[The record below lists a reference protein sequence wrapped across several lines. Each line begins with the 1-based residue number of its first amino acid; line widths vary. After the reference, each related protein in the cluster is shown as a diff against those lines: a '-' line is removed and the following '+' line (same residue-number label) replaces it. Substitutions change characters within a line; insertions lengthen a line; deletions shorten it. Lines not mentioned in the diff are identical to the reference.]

1 MLGGKIL
8 LNQILPESSLASRMK
23 VLVDLVGSAE
33 KLARLSGMSAR
44 VIGKY
49 VSGETDPSRERLIA
63 LAKAAEVNVLWL
75 ATGEGPMK
83 KEEVPQGVVTP
94 AEAWFWGEEIAKG
107 VEKKQRGDT
116 APVQAPGP
124 GEDFV
129 QVPRFEIAA
138 SAGGGAVVHSEQIVD
153 YMAFRAEWLKT
164 SLGMSPGNAAVISVV
179 GDSME
184 PYLADGDLILIDTGI
199 NRIENDSVYV
209 LQTGGSL
216 LVKRVQRKFDG
227 TVIVKSDNE
236 SYEPE
241 VFRGDSVEYL
251 KVVGRMVRRLVR

>member
-1 MLGGKIL
+1 M
-8 LNQILPESSLASRMK
+8 NQILPEISLGDRVK
-23 VLVDLVGSAE
+23 LLIQKVGSAE
-33 KLARLSGMSAR
+33 KLSRLSGMSAR
-44 VIGKY
+44 VIGQYAAGSSEPTIGK
-49 VSGETDPSRERLIA
+49 VLS
-63 LAKAAEVNVLWL
+63 LAKAANVNVLWL

-94 AEAWFWGEEIAKG
+94 AEAWFWGEEVAKG

-116 APVQAPGP
+116 TPVQAPGSA
-124 GEDFV
+124 EDFV

>member
-1 MLGGKIL
+1 MEFGDRLKLIRGSLTQLEFAAKTGCHKNTIGRWERGDQFPNIEDVQKIL
-8 LNQILPESSLASRMK
+8 EAFPEINVAW
-23 VLVDLVGSAE
+23 LVSE
-33 KLARLSGMSAR
+33 K
-44 VIGKY
+44 
-49 VSGETDPSRERLIA
+49 
-63 LAKAAEVNVLWL
+63 
-75 ATGEGPMK
+75 GPMNK
-83 KEEVPQGVVTP
+83 QEVPQGVVTP

-153 YMAFRAEWLKT
+153 NMAFRPEWLKT

>member
-1 MLGGKIL
+1 MDLPERLKSARTHLEKEQKEMAALLSISFRSWQDYELGKSAPGGKVFEALVRTGFNANWL
-8 LNQILPESSLASRMK
+8 L
-23 VLVDLVGSAE
+23 
-33 KLARLSGMSAR
+33 
-44 VIGKY
+44 
-49 VSGETDPSRERLIA
+49 
-63 LAKAAEVNVLWL
+63 
-75 ATGEGPMK
+75 TGEGPMM
-83 KEEVPQGVVTP
+83 KEEPASEEYKTLAEFCAAQIGKQQETVSKPVVNKYRD
-94 AEAWFWGEEIAKG
+94 EG
-107 VEKKQRGDT
+107 
-116 APVQAPGP
+116 
-124 GEDFV
+124 FV

-164 SLGMSPGNAAVISVV
+164 SMGMSPGNAAVISVV

-184 PYLADGDLILIDTGI
+184 PYLADGDLILIDMGVK
-199 NRIENDSVYV
+199 RIENDSVYV
-209 LQTGGSL
+209 LQAGDSL

-251 KVVGRMVRRLVR
+251 KVIGRMVRRLVR